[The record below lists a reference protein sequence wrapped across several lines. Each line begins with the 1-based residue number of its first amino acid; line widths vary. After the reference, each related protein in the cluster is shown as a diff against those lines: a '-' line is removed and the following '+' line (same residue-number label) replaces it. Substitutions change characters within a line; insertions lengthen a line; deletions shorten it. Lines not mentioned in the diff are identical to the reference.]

1 MNNNDPTDGQHR
13 QIKRTRFEN
22 VIAVDLAG
30 RVPPHNP
37 DAESALLSAVLTSS
51 KCIDLLDRTTPEDFY
66 GGSNA
71 ANGRI
76 FQACLALRAV
86 GQPIDIQ
93 TVAGHLRSRD
103 ELQAVGGIG
112 HLARLLD
119 AHVVVENAGQYA
131 SIIREL
137 SQVRRLAETCQRIA
151 AECYARID
159 NVGDFIDEAEQR
171 VYKIAH
177 ESRQSPGMAQI
188 YDVQI
193 EALGAIERAATV
205 SQAGESG
212 CVGLSTGYKG
222 LDAQTSGMHPGELTI
237 LAARPGVGKTALAVN
252 IAVNVA
258 KSKPAG
264 VSQCV
269 LFFSLEMPNVQL
281 VTRMICDAAGVSVAK
296 ARKGEFETY
305 GQWDAMITAGNEI
318 GQLPIFLRDA
328 TGLTIQE
335 LRRQVRIT
343 EAGFASPSAK
353 IALVVTDYLQ
363 LMRGPA
369 NSWSRENEIAEISR
383 GLKALAKDMKVP
395 VLALAQLNRGIEARK
410 SGRPMLSDLR
420 ESGQIEMDAD
430 VVQFIYRP
438 EMALEKGS
446 SEAEKVKGY
455 AEVIVAKQRNG
466 PTGSVPMRFVGE
478 FTRFEDFQ
486 EGSWRPDAD

>member
-22 VIAVDLAG
+22 VIAVDIAG

-37 DAESALLSAVLTSS
+37 DAESAVLSAVLTSPA
-51 KCIDLLDRTTPEDFY
+51 CIDLLDRIAPEDFY
-66 GGSNA
+66 GGAGA
-71 ANGRI
+71 ANGRV

-119 AHVVVENAGQYA
+119 AHVVVENASQYA

-193 EALGAIERAATV
+193 EALTTIERAASI
-205 SQAGESG
+205 SQAGENG

-222 LDAQTSGMHPGELTI
+222 LDALTSGMHQGEVTI
-237 LAARPGVGKTALAVN
+237 LAARPGVGKTALAVD
-252 IAVNVA
+252 ISVNVA
-258 KSKPAG
+258 KSRPSG
-264 VSQCV
+264 VAQIV
-269 LFFSLEMPNVQL
+269 LFFSLEMPNAQL
-281 VTRMICDAAGVSVAK
+281 VTRMICDAAGVSVAQ
-296 ARKGEFETY
+296 ARKGEFY
-305 GQWDAMITAGNEI
+305 GPQWGSMLTAGNEI

-335 LRRQVRIT
+335 LRRQVRVT
-343 EAGFASPSAK
+343 EAANASPTAK
-353 IALVVTDYLQ
+353 VALVVVDYLQ

-395 VLALAQLNRGIEARK
+395 VLALAQLNRTIEARK

-438 EMALEKGS
+438 EMAMEKGS
-446 SEAEKVKGY
+446 NEAAKAKGY
-455 AEVIVAKQRNG
+455 AEVIIAKQRNG

-486 EGSWRPDAD
+486 EGAWRPDAD